1 MDKVTSGKR
10 NGGNIMVHLVKRR
23 NGLISGAVLIQPQT
37 LRLVMLMFGMKGDG
51 KNSAHHNN
59 LKFVIIF
66 FITKTSFFTWISSQ
80 DDHT

>member
-1 MDKVTSGKR
+1 
-10 NGGNIMVHLVKRR
+10 
-23 NGLISGAVLIQPQT
+23 
-37 LRLVMLMFGMKGDG
+37 MLMFGMKGDG

-66 FITKTSFFTWISSQ
+66 FFITKTSFLTWTSSQ